1 MTDEAQSAAGAGDLR
16 AVVDRLEDDGWA
28 VLLVG
33 DDEIAI
39 DFPLALLPADTA
51 PGDHLRFK
59 IELDPAARD
68 EAQHRTRALLE
79 QLESR
84 TTPSGKKDFKL

>member
-1 MTDEAQSAAGAGDLR
+1 MSDDAQPGANASDLR
-16 AVVDRLEDDGWA
+16 AVVDRLEDNGFA

-33 DDEIAI
+33 DEETSI
-39 DFPLALLPADTA
+39 DFPVALLPADTT
-51 PGDHLRFK
+51 PGDHLRLN
-59 IELDPAARD
+59 IERDASARD
-68 EAQHRTRALLE
+68 DAQDRTRDLLE

>member
-1 MTDEAQSAAGAGDLR
+1 MTERTKSAELR
-16 AVVDRLEDDGWA
+16 AVVDRLEDNGFA

-33 DDEIAI
+33 DDETSI
-39 DFPLALLPADTA
+39 DFPVALLPADTA
-51 PGDHLRFK
+51 PGDHLRLNIK
-59 IELDPAARD
+59 LDASARD
-68 EAQHRTRALLE
+68 EAQDRTSDLLK

>member
-1 MTDEAQSAAGAGDLR
+1 MTDKAKSGAHASEIH
-16 AVVDRLEDDGWA
+16 AVVDRLEDNGIA

-33 DDEIAI
+33 DDETSV
-39 DFPLALLPADTA
+39 DFPVALLPADTA
-51 PGDHLRFK
+51 PGDHLRLNIK
-59 IELDPAARD
+59 LDAAARGESQD
-68 EAQHRTRALLE
+68 RTRALLE